1 MRFLPLLLLGL
12 AGCVSVPSTEV
23 TFNPQ
28 TDALRI
34 KSPKNVHIG
43 MASVTKSGT
52 NFTLTVNDYSS
63 TNDNAVVT
71 TVSQA
76 QAAIAKNASD
86 SITALA
92 NLAAQAAAK
101 AP

>member
-1 MRFLPLLLLGL
+1 
-12 AGCVSVPSTEV
+12 
-23 TFNPQ
+23 
-28 TDALRI
+28 
-34 KSPKNVHIG
+34 

-52 NFTLTVNDYSS
+52 NFTLVVNDYTS

-86 SITALA
+86 SIQALA
-92 NLAAQAAAK
+92 NLAATATAK